1 VRDDWPRNPA
11 SIADRG
17 CALVRVEGVAS
28 ATHNHAE
35 AGFAGDWV
43 VSRRR
48 QHLDADVIIDGGVA
62 FMTVSVFA
70 VWEPIVAKVGSY
82 ADGTAYR
89 TLSDPSPRLVGGA
102 RLID

>member
-1 VRDDWPRNPA
+1 
-11 SIADRG
+11 
-17 CALVRVEGVAS
+17 
-28 ATHNHAE
+28 
-35 AGFAGDWV
+35 V